1 MQKFIFVLFQKSRLE
16 NLYPFSTNT
25 LSIAKDLISD
35 LKVGRF
41 QINDISGAIEKGS
54 HHRQVNHS
62 FQPIGVLTL
71 WFESFNNIELKNL
84 ITNLQKVFDDV
95 WYFAVDEKVVLN
107 NKAIDGENS
116 FTQYALISK
125 HANISKITFFDH
137 WQNIHTEIAIN
148 TQSTFSYIQNTITQD
163 FSQDHAPFL
172 AIVEESFPIAALEDP
187 AIFYNADS
195 QEVLEKNIA
204 RMMESCQKFLNFEEI
219 IVFPTK
225 QLNLL

>member
-1 MQKFIFVLFQKSRLE
+1 VQKFIFVLFQKSHLE
-16 NLYPFSTNT
+16 NLYPFTTNT
-25 LSIAKDLISD
+25 LSITKGLIAD
-35 LKVGRF
+35 LKVSRF
-41 QINDISGAIEKGS
+41 QLNDISGAIEKGS

-71 WFESFNNIELKNL
+71 WFESLNKVDLKKL
-84 ITNLQKVFDDV
+84 ISNLQKAFDDV
-95 WYFAVDEKVVLN
+95 WYFEVDEKVVLN
-107 NKAIDGENS
+107 NLPIDGENS

-125 HANISKITFFDH
+125 HLNISKTVFFDY
-137 WQNIHTEIAIN
+137 WQDMHTEIAID

-187 AIFYNADS
+187 AVFYNADS
-195 QEVLEKNIA
+195 KEVLEINIA

-225 QLNLL
+225 QLNLM

>member
-1 MQKFIFVLFQKSRLE
+1 MQKFIFVLFQKSHLE
-16 NLYPFSTNT
+16 NLYPFTTNT
-25 LSIAKDLISD
+25 LSITQGLIAD
-35 LKVGRF
+35 LKVSRF
-41 QINDISGAIEKGS
+41 QLNDISGAIEKGS

-71 WFESFNNIELKNL
+71 WFESLNKVDLKKL
-84 ITNLQKVFDDV
+84 ISNLQKVFDDV
-95 WYFAVDEKVVLN
+95 WYFEVDEKVVLN
-107 NKAIDGENS
+107 NLPIDGENS

-125 HANISKITFFDH
+125 HSNMSKTAFFDH
-137 WQNIHTEIAIN
+137 WQDVHTEIAIN

-163 FSQDHAPFL
+163 FSQNHAPFL

-195 QEVLEKNIA
+195 KEVLEKNIA

-225 QLNLL
+225 QLNLM